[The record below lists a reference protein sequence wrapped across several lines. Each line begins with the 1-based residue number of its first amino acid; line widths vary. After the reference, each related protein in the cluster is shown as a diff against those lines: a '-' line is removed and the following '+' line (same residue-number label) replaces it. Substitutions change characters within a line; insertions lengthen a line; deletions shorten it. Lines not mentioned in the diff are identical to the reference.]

1 MFIWN
6 KYIIFLI
13 LVFGFSSCLN
23 SKKENKT
30 APLAEKGVINLQ
42 EWEFDKNGIIE
53 LNGQW
58 AFYWNS
64 FIEDEKNDTLAKEK
78 PNFVNVPELW
88 NNYHIDNLS
97 ITNHGYASYKL
108 LVKLNKQEEL
118 AIKYL
123 NAATSCEVFIDGIL
137 VLSSGQPAKTKEK
150 TTPSYKPDIITFSP
164 KSTDFEIVLQI
175 ANFHHKKGGP
185 WEPFILGTTKQIKDY
200 YNIRIFF
207 EILCIGFILIMAAF
221 HFTIFSIY
229 TNERPSL
236 YFSLFATIISIRFCV
251 TGECT
256 VYMLGD
262 FNWALLVRAD
272 YLSFSL
278 SILFFMLFFRSLF
291 AEEVQKIPSRII
303 ITVSLFFSFSFLL
316 LPPSFSSYGLVYY
329 QVFIIFAGYY
339 IFYVLHRAIMNKREG
354 ARYFLY
360 GFIVLFICM
369 VHDILKVNELIIS
382 IPLSSIGLTIFILFQ
397 AYFLSLRI
405 RNSFEL
411 NKKLSIELQK
421 QNNDY
426 AFLNERYKEQN
437 RNLAI
442 AKEKAEESDA
452 LKSAFLANMSHEIRT
467 PMNGILG
474 FTDLLKAPNLSDKKH
489 MEYIDVIQKS
499 GIRMLNTVNDIIDI
513 SKIDSGQMEVVLKT
527 VNIID
532 VIDSLYTFF
541 YPEVENKGLQLFL
554 RKELTIK
561 DAILKTDRVKFN
573 SILTNLIKNAI
584 KFTDS
589 GFIEI
594 ACKINNGY
602 LWFSVKDT
610 GIGIPDNRQI
620 AIFNRFEQAD
630 IKDRRAYDGSG
641 LGLAITKAYVEMLG
655 GKIRV
660 KSVENEG
667 STFYFTIPYI
677 SPDIQTPVVQ
687 KSSIDINVED
697 QIRNGK
703 ILIVEDDDISAIF
716 LKESLEVLNAE
727 IINVQTGE
735 DAIAMC
741 KTTPDIDIILMDIKL
756 PGIGGYETTHRIRE
770 FNKKVFIIAQTAFA
784 LIGDKEKAIE
794 AGCDDYISK
803 PINTEILL
811 QIINKHLKIKRQ

>member
-6 KYIIFLI
+6 KYIIIII
-13 LVFGFSSCLN
+13 LSFGFSSCLN
-23 SKKENKT
+23 PKKETKSS
-30 APLAEKGVINLQ
+30 PLAEKGVIDLR

-64 FIEDEKNDTLAKEK
+64 FIEDEKNDSLAK
-78 PNFVNVPELW
+78 PNFVRVPELW

-108 LVKLNKQEEL
+108 LVKLNKREEL

-123 NAATSCEVFIDGIL
+123 NAATSCKVFIDGIL

-150 TTPSYKPDIITFSP
+150 TTPSYKPDIIIFSP
-164 KSTDFEIVLQI
+164 KNTDFEIVIQI

-229 TNERPSL
+229 TDERPSL

-256 VYMLGD
+256 VYMLRD
-262 FNWALLVRAD
+262 FNWSLLVRTD

-291 AEEVQKIPSRII
+291 TEEVQKIPSRII
-303 ITVSLFFSFSFLL
+303 IAVSLFFSFSFLVF
-316 LPPSFSSYGLVYY
+316 PPSLSSYGLVYY
-329 QVFIIFAGYY
+329 ELFTILAGIYV
-339 IFYVLHRAIMNKREG
+339 FYVLHKAIQNKREG

-369 VHDILKVNELIIS
+369 VHDILKVNELINS

-405 RNSFEL
+405 RNAFEL

-426 AFLNERYKEQN
+426 IFLNERYKEQN
-437 RNLAI
+437 KNLAI

-474 FTDLLKAPNLSDKKH
+474 FTTLLKAPNLSGKKH
-489 MEYIDVIQKS
+489 KEYIDVIQKS

-513 SKIDSGQMEVVLKT
+513 SKIDSGQMEVVLNT

-532 VIDSLYTFF
+532 EIDSLYTFF
-541 YPEVENKGLQLFL
+541 YPEIENKGLQIFL

-561 DAILKTDRVKFN
+561 DALLKTDRAKFN

-584 KFTDS
+584 KFTDQ

-594 ACKINNGY
+594 TCKRSDGY
-602 LWFSVKDT
+602 LWFSVTDT
-610 GIGIPDNRQI
+610 GIGIPENRQM

-630 IKDRRAYDGSG
+630 IKDMRAHDGSG
-641 LGLAITKAYVEMLG
+641 LGLAISKAYVEMLG
-655 GKIRV
+655 GEIRV
-660 KSVENEG
+660 KSIENKG
-667 STFYFTIPYI
+667 STFHFTIPYI
-677 SPDIQTPVVQ
+677 SPDLQTPIAQ
-687 KSSIDINVED
+687 KISIDNNIENQISNV
-697 QIRNGK
+697 K

-716 LKESLEVLNAE
+716 LKESLEELNAE
-727 IINVQTGE
+727 ILNVQTGE
-735 DAIAMC
+735 EAVTIC
-741 KTTPDIDIILMDIKL
+741 KTVSDIDIILMDIKL
-756 PGIGGYETTHRIRE
+756 PGIGGYEATRRIRE
-770 FNKKVFIIAQTAFA
+770 FNKQVFIIAQTAFA
-784 LIGDKEKAIE
+784 LLGDKEKAIE

-803 PINTEILL
+803 PINTEVLL
-811 QIINKHLKIKRQ
+811 QLINKHLKIR

>member
-6 KYIIFLI
+6 KYIIIII
-13 LVFGFSSCLN
+13 LSLGFSSCLN

-30 APLAEKGVINLQ
+30 APLAEKGVLNLQ
-42 EWEFDKNGIIE
+42 DWDFDKNGIIQ

-64 FIEDEKNDTLAKEK
+64 FIEDEKNDSLAK

-97 ITNHGYASYKL
+97 ITNHGFASYKL
-108 LVKLNKQEEL
+108 LVKLNKPEEL

-123 NAATSCEVFIDGIL
+123 NVATSCKVFIDGTL

-150 TTPSYKPDIITFSP
+150 TIPSYKPDIIIFSP
-164 KSTDFEIVLQI
+164 KSNEFEIVLQI

-185 WEPFILGTTKQIKDY
+185 WEPLILGAKKQIKDY
-200 YNIRIFF
+200 YSIRIFF

-229 TNERPSL
+229 INEKPSL

-262 FNWALLVRAD
+262 FNWSLLVRAD

-278 SILFFMLFFRSLF
+278 SIIFFLLFFKSLF
-291 AEEVQKIPSRII
+291 AEEIQKIPSRII
-303 ITVSLFFSFSFLL
+303 IAVSLFFSFSFLL
-316 LPPSFSSYGLVYY
+316 LPPSLSSYGLVYY
-329 QVFIIFAGYY
+329 QIFIIFSGLYV
-339 IFYVLHRAIMNKREG
+339 FYVLHKAIINKREG

-405 RNSFEL
+405 RNTFEL

-421 QNNDY
+421 KNNDY
-426 AFLNERYKEQN
+426 IFLNERYKEQN
-437 RNLAI
+437 RNLAL

-474 FTDLLKAPNLSDKKH
+474 FTDLLKAPNLSDKKLN
-489 MEYIDVIQKS
+489 EYIDVIQKS

-513 SKIDSGQMEVVLKT
+513 SKIDSGQMEIVLKT

-532 VIDSLYTFF
+532 EIDSLYTFF
-541 YPEVENKGLQLFL
+541 YHEAENKGLQIFL

-561 DAILKTDRVKFN
+561 DALLKTDQAKFN

-584 KFTDS
+584 KFTDQ

-594 ACKINNGY
+594 TCKRSDEY

-610 GIGIPDNRQI
+610 GIGIPDNRQK

-630 IKDRRAYDGSG
+630 INDMRAHDGSG
-641 LGLAITKAYVEMLG
+641 LGLAISKAYVEMLG
-655 GKIRV
+655 GEIYV
-660 KSVENEG
+660 KSIENEG
-667 STFYFTIPYI
+667 SNFYFTIPYI
-677 SPDIQTPVVQ
+677 SPDLQNPAVKKTLIGNYMENQ
-687 KSSIDINVED
+687 INNV
-697 QIRNGK
+697 K
-703 ILIVEDDDISAIF
+703 ILIVEDDNISAIF
-716 LKESLEVLNAE
+716 LKESLEVLVLNAE
-727 IINVQTGE
+727 IINVRTGE
-735 DAIAMC
+735 EAIATC
-741 KTTPDIDIILMDIKL
+741 KTIPDIDIILMDIKL
-756 PGIGGYETTHRIRE
+756 PGIGGYEATQRIRE
-770 FNKKVFIIAQTAFA
+770 FNQKVLIIAQTAFA
-784 LIGDKEKAIE
+784 LLGDKEKAID

-803 PINTEILL
+803 PINPEILL
-811 QIINKHLKIKRQ
+811 QIINKHLKIR